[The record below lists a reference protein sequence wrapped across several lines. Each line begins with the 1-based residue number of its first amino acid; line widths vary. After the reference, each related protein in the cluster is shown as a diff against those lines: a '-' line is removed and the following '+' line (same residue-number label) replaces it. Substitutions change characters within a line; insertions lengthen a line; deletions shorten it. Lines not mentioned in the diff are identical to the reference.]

1 MNWAKIVNNS
11 LHYIQYEPEMD
22 SQLWHKDRLPLSL
35 DIYQTDALPSAKKG
49 KLNERSIA
57 LIKQE

>member
-1 MNWAKIVNNS
+1 MNWAQIDHNNL

-35 DIYQTDALPSAKKG
+35 DIYKTDAIPPTKKE
-49 KLNERSIA
+49 N
-57 LIKQE
+57 